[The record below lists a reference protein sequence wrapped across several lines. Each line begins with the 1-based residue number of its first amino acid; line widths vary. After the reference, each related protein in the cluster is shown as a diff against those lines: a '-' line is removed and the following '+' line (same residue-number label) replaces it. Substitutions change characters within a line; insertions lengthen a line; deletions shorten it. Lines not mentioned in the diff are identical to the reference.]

1 MFLRLDGNLRNISAE
16 TSDNIDVVIEEVRD
30 IPSRESFI
38 RPETL
43 VKKDQRVNKES
54 SATERNAWKPFGNQI
69 EHTCTRV
76 DKRQEVSQANPN
88 ILISNQDTSH
98 NTSGILYNTSKDK
111 CSFEETS
118 DTGTSSPGSQ
128 PKPLVSCQAK
138 LTSQILDPE
147 NSKVH
152 PNVKET
158 CLRIDPPCTTA
169 RDVLLKYCSTGISK
183 QSSKPLVNSNFNQI
197 SFKSD
202 INENDI
208 SDDTITESTDATITE
223 STDDED
229 EVRSPHPA
237 DLDTLFYPENE
248 VTDMNNKEIRIL
260 YVQSPLCIQM
270 RRCMDEP
277 YVENMLGMINN
288 SLERDLPVPI
298 SPHSIQVNSLYLAW
312 IDGVYQRVV
321 VTKITDKVAVFCP
334 DLGIYQSIEFNQLF
348 MKTEKM
354 LRHACHTFIFK
365 IRGVLPLDHETWTDA
380 RLKLTNLGKVY
391 KVFLRNVEKGEDG
404 FVGDLEFFKEKNQE
418 DNNSILDPVEPGIL
432 ASDYLTRYSLAR
444 KSKQIKQ
451 FETIK
456 PLPPALPVTPLASLN
471 TGISYPD
478 VSAQEGTKFSGIIS
492 GIDDNFVFWIL
503 PKSQYKNRDRI
514 YSITSHCEV
523 FFFVTKI
530 F

>member
-1 MFLRLDGNLRNISAE
+1 MDGKLRNISAE

-43 VKKDQRVNKES
+43 VKKDQRVHEES
-54 SATERNAWKPFGNQI
+54 SATKRNAWKPFGNQI
-69 EHTCTRV
+69 GHTCTSARV

-118 DTGTSSPGSQ
+118 DTGKSSPGSQ

-138 LTSQILDPE
+138 LTSQIPTE

-152 PNVKET
+152 PNLKET
-158 CLRIDPPCTTA
+158 SMRIDLPCTTA

-183 QSSKPLVNSNFNQI
+183 QSIKPLVNSNFNQI

-202 INENDI
+202 INDNDI
-208 SDDTITESTDATITE
+208 SDATITE

-229 EVRSPHPA
+229 EARSPHPA
-237 DLDTLFYPENE
+237 DLDTLFYPEND
-248 VTDMNNKEIRIL
+248 VTDMNNKEIQIL

-270 RRCMDEP
+270 RRCMDEA

-288 SLERDLPVPI
+288 SLERDPPVPV
-298 SPHSIQVNSLYLAW
+298 SPHSIQVNSLYLAR

-321 VTKITDKVAVFCP
+321 VTKITDKAAVFCP

-354 LRHACHTFIFK
+354 LRHACHTFVFK

-380 RLKLTNLGKVY
+380 RLKLTNLGKIY

-444 KSKQIKQ
+444 KNKQIKQ
-451 FETIK
+451 FESIK
-456 PLPPALPVTPLASLN
+456 PLPPSLPVAPLASLN

-478 VSAQEGTKFSGIIS
+478 VSAEEGRKFSGIIS
-492 GIDDNFVFWIL
+492 GIDDNFIFWIL

-514 YSITSHCEV
+514 YSITSPSEV
-523 FFFVTKI
+523 FFL
-530 F
+530 